1 MTATVSS
8 KGALVARWNEQ
19 VKVGLVAVIGV
30 ALLIVLLFNASNWP
44 WSVSGDVLRVQFG
57 ALNDLHVGAGVHLS
71 GVKIGRVTG
80 VVLKADENKIEVQM
94 RAKEAFKRLRQG
106 CRVRIGTIGF
116 VGESYIDIRN
126 GPVGNPPLQ
135 PEDLPLVGE
144 DPLSIVDLLEIA
156 EQAVTQATQVAQ
168 SAHALIESNQT
179 GVSEGIT
186 EVRELAKQTSAA
198 LETVVKNTEKS
209 VGSLNRLASDNDSRL
224 QQVFTRL
231 NRLLEQ
237 LESDS
242 LALTSD
248 AGDIAQSVLS
258 LINRNSGTVDEIID
272 DLHVSSSNFRKTS
285 QNLHADLSALKSEM
299 SNLILKSKEVV
310 DAEAPKVDRLL
321 ENLTAITGG
330 LDGLRENFAQLVDKV
345 QSGEGSVAALIN
357 RPDALNE
364 AQDVLQTADETIV
377 EIRDLFQALNEKSER
392 FKAPDVAWDYELRY
406 VSLEEHLHN
415 ELAVLLLPAHNQRF
429 RLGFGVRE
437 EDVKFEFQYGYDFN
451 DHLRG
456 RLGFMRSTV
465 GVGFDVW
472 LLSKQLG
479 IALEGTRLTSNR
491 PELYAELSWRV
502 FPYGHLIIGAENL
515 TDDIRYTAGFR
526 LSARNW

>member
-19 VKVGLVAVIGV
+19 VKVGFVAVIGL

-57 ALNDLHVGAGVHLS
+57 TVNDLHVGAGVHLS
-71 GVKIGRVTG
+71 GVKVGRITG
-80 VVLKADENKIEVQM
+80 IELKADENKIEIQM
-94 RAKEAFKRLRQG
+94 RVKEAFQRLRQG

-116 VGESYIDIRN
+116 VGETYIDIRN
-126 GPVGNPPLQ
+126 GPVGNRLLQ
-135 PEDLPLVGE
+135 LEDLPLIGE

-156 EQAVTQATQVAQ
+156 EQAVTRATQVAQ
-168 SAHALIESNQT
+168 STHTLIESNQT

-186 EVRELAKQTSAA
+186 EIRELVNQTRKA
-198 LETVVKNTEKS
+198 LETVVRNTEKS
-209 VGSLNRLASDNDSRL
+209 VATLNRLASDNDSRL
-224 QQVFTRL
+224 QQIFTRL

-242 LALTSD
+242 LALSSD

-258 LINRNSGTVDEIID
+258 LIDRNSGTVDEIID

-285 QNLHADLSALKSEM
+285 QKLHTDLSTLKSEM
-299 SNLILKSKEVV
+299 SSLILKSREVV
-310 DAEAPKVDRLL
+310 DSEAPKIDRLL
-321 ENLTAITGG
+321 ENLTAVTDN
-330 LDGLRENFAQLVDKV
+330 LDGLRENFAQLLDKV
-345 QSGEGSVAALIN
+345 QSGDGSVAALIS

-364 AQDVLQTADETIV
+364 ARSVLQTADETIV
-377 EIRDLFQALNEKSER
+377 EIRDLFQAFNEKSER

-437 EDVKFEFQYGYDFN
+437 EDVKFELQYGYDFN

-472 LLSKQLG
+472 LLSKKLG
-479 IALEGTRLTSNR
+479 ITLEGTRLTGER
-491 PELYAELSWRV
+491 PELNTELSWRV
-502 FPYGHLIIGAENL
+502 FPYGHMIIGAENL
-515 TDDIRYTAGFR
+515 TDDIRYTVGFR
-526 LSARNW
+526 LSAKKW